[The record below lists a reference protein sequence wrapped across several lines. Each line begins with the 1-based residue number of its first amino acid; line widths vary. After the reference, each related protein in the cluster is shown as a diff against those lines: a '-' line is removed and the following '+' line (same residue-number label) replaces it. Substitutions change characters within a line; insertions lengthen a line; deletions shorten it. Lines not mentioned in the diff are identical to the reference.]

1 MHALH
6 FTFGLGA
13 FLGSFLSRPFVFNE
27 KDASY
32 DQTNVF
38 LSQGKWT
45 IRTLYPLVGLY
56 GLLSATGFIFYF
68 ITNHNHDYDPL
79 MKEDKDPIAG
89 NNSKVPTKK
98 NISIVTLMSVIFFLY
113 VGIEVTFG
121 TFIAL
126 SSVKSSLAVSRAEG
140 SDVTA
145 VFWGTFAA
153 TRGLAILLAIV
164 AQPGL
169 IMWGSYSVCII
180 GAAVL
185 STMAHYSS
193 TALYIGTSLMGV
205 GMASIFATGFLW
217 TERRISISSKVSAA
231 FIISSSLGAKVF
243 PVMIGQFIEEFPMM
257 LHYLSVAIVSGCA
270 LIFAVAN
277 IVGRK

>member
-1 MHALH
+1 MICFKL
-6 FTFGLGA
+6 F
-13 FLGSFLSRPFVFNE
+13 
-27 KDASY
+27 
-32 DQTNVF
+32 
-38 LSQGKWT
+38 
-45 IRTLYPLVGLY
+45 
-56 GLLSATGFIFYF
+56 
-68 ITNHNHDYDPL
+68 
-79 MKEDKDPIAG
+79 
-89 NNSKVPTKK
+89 
-98 NISIVTLMSVIFFLY
+98 
-113 VGIEVTFG
+113 
-121 TFIAL
+121 
-126 SSVKSSLAVSRAEG
+126 SSG

-185 STMAHYSS
+185 STMADYSS

-243 PVMIGQFIEEFPMM
+243 PVMIGQFIEEFPML

>member
-1 MHALH
+1 MLNIWEGRDSGPYMHALH

-13 FLGSFLSRPFVFNE
+13 FLGSSLSRPFVFNE
-27 KDASY
+27 EDANY

-68 ITNHNHDYDPL
+68 ITNNNHDYDPL
-79 MKEDKDPIAG
+79 MKEDKDPIG
-89 NNSKVPTKK
+89 ENNSKVPSKK
-98 NISIVTLMSVIFFLY
+98 NIFIVTLMSVIFFLY

-153 TRGLAILLAIV
+153 SIGLAILLAIV

-185 STMAHYSS
+185 STMADYSS

-217 TERRISISSKVSAA
+217 TEQIMTVTSKVQNSM
-231 FIISSSLGAKVF
+231 F
-243 PVMIGQFIEEFPMM
+243 
-257 LHYLSVAIVSGCA
+257 
-270 LIFAVAN
+270 
-277 IVGRK
+277 